1 MSTTA
6 KHINPHDFFQLNNK
20 NYSFETISNYAQNL
34 IKTGTENEYNLG
46 LFILKWVDENEH
58 IDLKTSGT
66 TSEPKL
72 ISVPKTAFVNSA
84 KATGSFF
91 NLSHGDSAL
100 CCLPFSYVA
109 AKMMFVRAWVL
120 GLKLDFIEPSS
131 QPLQHITKVYDF
143 SAMVPLQVH
152 NCFLKINKIKTL
164 LIGGAHVSDSLAT
177 KLKNHRS
184 AVFET
189 FGMTET
195 VSHIAAKNLTKE
207 EEDFKVLPDIS
218 IATNDNG
225 CLIINAPKLSSK
237 VLHTKDVVSLTSKN
251 SFVWLGRYDNVINS
265 GGLKIY
271 PEQLEKIMQNQIKSR
286 FFITSIPDTV
296 LGQKVVLIIEG
307 KPKTLHLNY
316 STIEPQKHPK
326 NTYFV
331 DKFCTTNS
339 GKVQRQ
345 KTLETLNL
353 DHP

>member
-1 MSTTA
+1 LSTTA
-6 KHINPHDFFQLNNK
+6 KHIIPHDFFQLNNK
-20 NYSFETISNYAQNL
+20 NYSFETISAYAQNL
-34 IKTGTENEYNLG
+34 IKTGTENECNLG
-46 LFILKWVDENEH
+46 LFILNWVDENEH
-58 IDLKTSGT
+58 IDLQTSGT
-66 TSEPKL
+66 TSEPKVIT
-72 ISVPKTAFVNSA
+72 ISKTAFVNSA
-84 KATGSFF
+84 KSTGSFF
-91 NLSHGDSAL
+91 NLSPGDSAL

-131 QPLQHITKVYDF
+131 HPLQYLTKVYDF

-152 NCFLKINKIKTL
+152 NCFSKINKIKTL
-164 LIGGAHVSDSLAT
+164 LIGGAHVSDSLAN
-177 KLKNHRS
+177 KLKDHSS

-195 VSHIAAKNLTKE
+195 VSHIAVKNLTNGE
-207 EEDFKVLPDIS
+207 EHFIVLPEIS
-218 IATNDNG
+218 VATNDNG
-225 CLIINAPKLSSK
+225 CLIINAPKLSSR

-271 PEQLEKIMQNQIKSR
+271 PEQLEKIIQNQIKRR
-286 FFITSIPDTV
+286 FFVTSMPDIV

-307 KPKTLHLNY
+307 KPKILHLDF
-316 STIEPQKHPK
+316 SAIEPQKHPK
-326 NTYFV
+326 NTYFI

-345 KTLETLNL
+345 KTVETLNL
-353 DHP
+353 DHS

>member
-1 MSTTA
+1 M
-6 KHINPHDFFQLNNK
+6 NNK
-20 NYSFETISNYAQNL
+20 NYSFETISAYAQNL
-34 IKTGTENEYNLG
+34 IKTGTENECNLG
-46 LFILKWVDENEH
+46 LFILNWVDENEH
-58 IDLKTSGT
+58 IDLQTSGT
-66 TSEPKL
+66 TSEPKVIT
-72 ISVPKTAFVNSA
+72 ISKTAFVNSA
-84 KATGSFF
+84 KSTGSFF
-91 NLSHGDSAL
+91 NLSPGDSAL

-131 QPLQHITKVYDF
+131 HPLQYLTKVYDF

-152 NCFLKINKIKTL
+152 NCFSKINKIKTL
-164 LIGGAHVSDSLAT
+164 LIGGAHVSDSLAN
-177 KLKNHRS
+177 KLKDHSS

-195 VSHIAAKNLTKE
+195 VSHIAVKNLTNGE
-207 EEDFKVLPDIS
+207 EHFIVLPEIS
-218 IATNDNG
+218 VATNDNG
-225 CLIINAPKLSSK
+225 CLIINAPKLSSR

-271 PEQLEKIMQNQIKSR
+271 PEQLEKIIQNQIKRR
-286 FFITSIPDTV
+286 FFVTSMPDIV

-307 KPKTLHLNY
+307 KPKILHLDF
-316 STIEPQKHPK
+316 SAIEPQKHPK
-326 NTYFV
+326 NTYFI

-345 KTLETLNL
+345 KTVETLNL
-353 DHP
+353 DHS

>member
-6 KHINPHDFFQLNNK
+6 KHIIPHDFFQLNNK
-20 NYSFETISNYAQNL
+20 NYSFETISAYAQNL
-34 IKTGTENEYNLG
+34 IKTGTENECNLG
-46 LFILKWVDENEH
+46 LFILNWVDENEH
-58 IDLKTSGT
+58 IDLQTSGT
-66 TSEPKL
+66 TSEPKVIT
-72 ISVPKTAFVNSA
+72 ISKTAFVNSA
-84 KATGSFF
+84 KSTGSFF
-91 NLSHGDSAL
+91 NLSPGDSAL

-131 QPLQHITKVYDF
+131 HPLQYLTKVYDF

-152 NCFLKINKIKTL
+152 NCFSKINKIKTL
-164 LIGGAHVSDSLAT
+164 LIGGAHVSDSLAN
-177 KLKNHRS
+177 KLKDHSS

-195 VSHIAAKNLTKE
+195 VSHIAVKNLTNGE
-207 EEDFKVLPDIS
+207 EHFIVLPEIS
-218 IATNDNG
+218 VATNDNG
-225 CLIINAPKLSSK
+225 CLIINAPKLSSR

-271 PEQLEKIMQNQIKSR
+271 PEQLEKIIQNQIKRR
-286 FFITSIPDTV
+286 FFVTSMPDIV

-307 KPKTLHLNY
+307 KPKILHLDF
-316 STIEPQKHPK
+316 SAIEPQKHPK
-326 NTYFV
+326 NTYFI

-345 KTLETLNL
+345 KTVETLNL
-353 DHP
+353 DYS

>member
-6 KHINPHDFFQLNNK
+6 KHITSHDFFQLNNK
-20 NYSFETISNYAQNL
+20 NYSFETISAYAQNL
-34 IKTGTENEYNLG
+34 IKTGTENECYLG
-46 LFILKWVDENEH
+46 LFILNWVDENEH
-58 IDLKTSGT
+58 IDLQTSGT
-66 TSEPKL
+66 TSEPKF
-72 ISVPKTAFVNSA
+72 ISISKIAFVNSA
-84 KATGSFF
+84 RATGIFF
-91 NLSHGDSAL
+91 NLSPGDSAL

-131 QPLQHITKVYDF
+131 QPLQYLTKVYDF

-152 NCFLKINKIKTL
+152 NCFSKINKIKTL
-164 LIGGAHVSDSLAT
+164 LIGGAHVSDSLANKFKDHST
-177 KLKNHRS
+177 

-195 VSHIAAKNLTKE
+195 VSHIAAKNLTTGE
-207 EEDFKVLPDIS
+207 EYFKVLPDIS
-218 IATNDNG
+218 VATNDNG

-237 VLHTKDVVSLTSKN
+237 VLHTNDVVSLTSKN

-271 PEQLEKIMQNQIKSR
+271 PEQLEKIIQNQIKRR
-286 FFITSIPDTV
+286 FFVTSMPDIV

-307 KPKTLHLNY
+307 KPKTLHLDF
-316 STIEPQKHPK
+316 SAIEPQKHPK

-353 DHP
+353 DHS